1 MKIPLLTTQSLLH
14 PQKLHRTKSKWQ
26 RKDAAGNGA
35 KYDHFY
41 SLVLLLRSSSRL
53 RWRRLLC
60 QQPQTRGHGRSPTS
74 CSPQP
79 SPEPHSQ
86 PLIASFCLSFR
97 RNLLLLLFY
106 LREPSRLSDLCV
118 SAFTPIAPP
127 SNSKPHPPPQSSP
140 PASPHP
146 PPATAA
152 PPPNGPDSPYRSKAP
167 SAAHPPAP

>member
-1 MKIPLLTTQSLLH
+1 MKNPLLTSQSLLH
-14 PQKLHRTKSKWQ
+14 PQNLHRTKSKWQ
-26 RKDAAGNGA
+26 RKDAAGNWGQH
-35 KYDHFY
+35 DHFY

-97 RNLLLLLFY
+97 RNLLFY

-127 SNSKPHPPPQSSP
+127 SNPILHPPLQSSP
-140 PASPHP
+140 AASPHP

-152 PPPNGPDSPYRSKAP
+152 PPPSGPDSPYPSKAP
-167 SAAHPPAP
+167 SAPHPLVS